1 MGQWPILTP
10 RSVVV
15 LRQQKTPERGLISTR
30 VLVAT
35 GPDFG
40 PIGALAR
47 DYTVIPATR
56 AMACR
61 PFIFPFPV
69 ANRYGWFGGF
79 CRATLCH
86 FRPDTLLAEPN

>member
-40 PIGALAR
+40 PI
-47 DYTVIPATR
+47 
-56 AMACR
+56 
-61 PFIFPFPV
+61 FPFPV